1 MRDFGV
7 ERIGFMARDRRALCP
22 LPLRSIRAQGNIS
35 SARSQ
40 LTFCPIIALVSS
52 IVALLCLVKDDRGN
66 GFAG

>member
-1 MRDFGV
+1 MRDFGA

-22 LPLRSIRAQGNIS
+22 LPLRSICARGNVR
-35 SARSQ
+35 SAPSQ
-40 LTFCPIIALVSS
+40 LTFCPIITLVSS